1 MAVTILALLFL
12 VLLLIVAFA
21 GFRILERGGKPA
33 AGIPLQKCSLC
44 LRPFEKNMLI
54 ERQVGDYRLLHFCGD
69 CIDSLHADYQ
79 SSFSKR
85 I

>member
-12 VLLLIVAFA
+12 VFLLIVAFF
-21 GFRILERGGKPA
+21 GFRILGKGGKPA
-33 AGIPLQKCSLC
+33 GTISLQKCSIC
-44 LRPFEKNMLI
+44 LRPFERHLLT
-54 ERQVGDYRLLHFCGD
+54 ERQVGDYRLLYFCPD
-69 CIDSLHADYQ
+69 CILSLHADYQ